1 MYLKERNVFHFYV
14 QKQNCST
21 LKNRSGFKVCCTCGW
36 QDLLTKENPSNKKLL
51 QQILIPKVHFK
62 TTTVCRTVRL
72 PCDPEICTQC
82 QDLVAWRPCGYPTN
96 YLILLN
102 HLQNK
107 GRQTTDV
114 SQMLGFLTS
123 QAGCGGQKV
132 QLSALQF
139 NYTEPYFL
147 CSTPSLVKR
156 AQYFVTSYF
165 DRLGSLVVFCFVLFL
180 F

>member
-1 MYLKERNVFHFYV
+1 MGRIPCNP
-14 QKQNCST
+14 
-21 LKNRSGFKVCCTCGW
+21 KVC
-36 QDLLTKENPSNKKLL
+36 
-51 QQILIPKVHFK
+51 I
-62 TTTVCRTVRL
+62 
-72 PCDPEICTQC
+72 QC
-82 QDLVAWRPCGYPTN
+82 QDLVAGRPCGYPTN

-123 QAGCGGQKV
+123 RAGCGGQKV

-147 CSTPSLVKR
+147 CSTPSLVKP
-156 AQYFVTSYF
+156 AHYFVTSYF
-165 DRLGSLVVFCFVLFL
+165 DRLGSLGFFVLFCFYFKERKQPL
-180 F
+180 QVCFLYNRGLAESQLCPDPI